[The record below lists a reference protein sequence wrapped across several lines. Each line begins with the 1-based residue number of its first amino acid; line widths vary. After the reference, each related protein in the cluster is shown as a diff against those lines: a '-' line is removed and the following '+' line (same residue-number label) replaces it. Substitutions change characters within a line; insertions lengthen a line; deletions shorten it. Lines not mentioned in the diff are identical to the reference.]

1 MIKNAYPLPLVLD
14 IMNKIVGGKA
24 KYFTKLD
31 VHWGY
36 NNVHIKEGDK
46 WKAAFQTNQG
56 LYEPLVM
63 FFGLTNSLATF
74 QMMMND
80 IFKELIDEGV
90 FVVFMDDILIFTE
103 SLEEYAGLYDMSLN
117 SFVSTIWTSSQR
129 NVYSNN

>member
-1 MIKNAYPLPLVLD
+1 
-14 IMNKIVGGKA
+14 
-24 KYFTKLD
+24 
-31 VHWGY
+31 
-36 NNVHIKEGDK
+36 
-46 WKAAFQTNQG
+46 
-56 LYEPLVM
+56 M

-103 SLEEYAGLYDMSLN
+103 SLEEHAGLYDMSLN

-129 NVYSNN
+129 NVYSNNRRLNIWDLSFHKEK